1 MSSSEFY
8 VQQARHCFDMAT
20 MTRDPAA
27 RQRWIDRANEYLM
40 QADALADEAPS
51 QLPLPDTHSQPMQ
64 QQQQRAEDTPSDSK
78 EDP

>member
-1 MSSSEFY
+1 MSSPEFY
-8 VQQARHCFDMAT
+8 IQQARHCFDMAT

-40 QADALADEAPS
+40 QADALGEPS
-51 QLPLPDTHSQPMQ
+51 PQLPLPDTHSQPMQ